1 MLQLTIERE
10 RRQWSRTE
18 LGRLARIHPA
28 RVGQA
33 ESGHVRPYPV
43 ELERLA
49 TALAWKADPAALLEE
64 VDDGT
69 DD

>member
-1 MLQLTIERE
+1 MLRLTIERE
-10 RRQWSRTE
+10 RRGWSRTE
-18 LGRLARIHPA
+18 LGRLARLHPA

-49 TALAWKADPAALLEE
+49 AALAFKGDPASLLEE
-64 VDDGT
+64 ADDEHA
-69 DD
+69 

>member
-1 MLQLTIERE
+1 MIRLTIERE
-10 RRQWSRTE
+10 QRQWSRAE

-33 ESGHVRPYPV
+33 ENGHVRPYPV

-49 TALAWKADPAALLEE
+49 ADLAWKGEPAALLDE
-64 VDDGT
+64 VGDAVAR
-69 DD
+69 